1 MARPALQRTVT
12 QLVQDPAAE
21 REEPKEDKSEKRQKP
36 QNELRE
42 APAGTPIPRDG
53 FPAARYW
60 FYKRVGR
67 PDWVPKPNKNEQFA
81 NEVKSLEDRLRYLA
95 DNMQITVSFLNVKGG
110 SSKTTTSIYV
120 GSIITD
126 VTKLTG
132 YVLPAT
138 AATETCTAALKAGL
152 APEETL
158 SISEFVQKCGELQSY
173 RDLSRLVKPTQWGLR
188 VIAEDP
194 VSEVSLDKKFGRMRF
209 REIAETLR
217 RNADLAI
224 YDTGN
229 DNVARNSVP
238 LEAARSSDVLVFTA
252 TADTPET
259 LEKLSYTMR
268 RYLTDEVTKP
278 QQEAGDDGIRA
289 EGQIPTAEKARRSLV
304 VISRVGKKETAQ
316 DYVDYTKQRDKYGT
330 VIKDIGFDGDII
342 VVPDDPYLANKDN
355 VVADLDAIRS
365 ETYRAYLRLAVAI
378 YEKAAELRGLDL

>member
-1 MARPALQRTVT
+1 LARPALERTVA
-12 QLVQDPAAE
+12 QLVEDPAAE
-21 REEPKEDKSEKRQKP
+21 REEPAADKPVKRRKP
-36 QNELRE
+36 QNEPRQ
-42 APAGTPIPRDG
+42 APAGVPIPQDG
-53 FPAARYW
+53 LPALLYW
-60 FYKRVGR
+60 FNKRAGR
-67 PDWVPKPNKNEQFA
+67 PDWVPKPNKKEQFA
-81 NEVKSLEDRLRYLA
+81 NEVMGLEDRLRYLA

-158 SISEFVQKCGELQSY
+158 SISEFVQRCGTLQSY
-173 RDLSRLVKPTQWGLR
+173 RDLSRLVKPTPWGLR

-194 VSEVSLDKKFGRMRF
+194 VNEVSLDSRFSRRRF
-209 REIAETLR
+209 REISETLR
-217 RNADLAI
+217 RNADLVI

-229 DNVARNSVP
+229 DNINRTSVP
-238 LEAARSSDVLVFTA
+238 LEAARNSDVLVFTA

-278 QQEAGDDGIRA
+278 QQEAGDDDIRM
-289 EGQIPTAEKARRSLV
+289 EGQIPTVEKASRSLV
-304 VISRVGKKETAQ
+304 VISRVSKKETAQ
-316 DYVDYTKQRDKYGT
+316 DYVDFTKQRDKYGT